1 MPKSDKNTIAMS
13 GHPSDHS
20 FRREECGCEY
30 QVRGQFL
37 CQRQSGLLELTLVL
51 FIFLFSQ
58 SVFCQTFKPIKDTAA
73 FKQKVQKMSRETKSI
88 ESDFTQVKDLSMLSE
103 KVTSKGH
110 FYFQV
115 QNNLRWQYNEPYKYI
130 IVINK
135 DKFLIKDENNK
146 VKKYDMNSNKVFK
159 EINDIMVSC
168 VNGNILGSSKF
179 SITYFEND
187 KGYKMELAPTM
198 KGMKESLKKINM
210 YFDKN
215 VTSVTK
221 LEMVE
226 NCNDMT
232 TIDFT
237 NKKINGPIA
246 PENFTLK

>member
-1 MPKSDKNTIAMS
+1 MPK
-13 GHPSDHS
+13 
-20 FRREECGCEY
+20 
-30 QVRGQFL
+30 
-37 CQRQSGLLELTLVL
+37 TLISV
-51 FIFLFSQ
+51 FIFLFAQVAISQ
-58 SVFCQTFKPIKDTAA
+58 NFKPVKDTAA
-73 FKQKVQKMSRETKSI
+73 FKQKVEKMSRETRSI

-103 KVTSKGH
+103 KVVSKGH
-110 FYFQV
+110 FYFQS
-115 QNNLRWQYNEPYKYI
+115 QNNLRWQYNEPYKYV

-159 EINDIMVSC
+159 EVNDIMISC

-179 SITYFEND
+179 SISYFEND
-187 KGYKMELAPTM
+187 KGYKMELVPTM
-198 KGMKESLKKINM
+198 KAMKESLKKINM

-226 NCNDMT
+226 KGDDIT

-246 PENFTLK
+246 PENFILK